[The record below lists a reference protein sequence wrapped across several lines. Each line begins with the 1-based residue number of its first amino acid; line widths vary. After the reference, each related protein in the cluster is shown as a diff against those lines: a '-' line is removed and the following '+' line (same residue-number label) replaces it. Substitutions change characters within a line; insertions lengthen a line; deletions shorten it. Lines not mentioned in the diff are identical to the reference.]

1 MDKKRKKGKE
11 KVNIV
16 KLINNIIES
25 KIATIL
31 FLFIVAVICV
41 KLAILPAYNKY
52 FGGET
57 TIITKSTLTDV
68 IKTSQIST
76 YQMTY
81 NGVAKKVKKGEKKA
95 AYLVNYE
102 ANIKAGVDMR
112 KIEIMSIE
120 DNKIS
125 IKLPAIEI
133 EEPNVDM
140 QKLDYIFYDK
150 SEDKE
155 GVTNEAYK
163 LAVNDAKTETKNN
176 KAIKKLAKDNLKRL
190 LKALIDPLIE
200 ENGNK
205 YTYDWSVENEK

>member
-11 KVNIV
+11 KINIV
-16 KLINNIIES
+16 KLVNNIIES

-41 KLAILPAYNKY
+41 KLAILPVYNKH

-176 KAIKKLAKDNLKRL
+176 KAIKKLAEDNLKRL

>member
-68 IKTSQIST
+68 IKTS
-76 YQMTY
+76 QMTY

-176 KAIKKLAKDNLKRL
+176 KAIKKLAEDNLKRL

-200 ENGNK
+200 EN
-205 YTYDWSVENEK
+205 WSVENEK

>member
-1 MDKKRKKGKE
+1 MNKENKKGKE
-11 KVNIV
+11 KINIV
-16 KLINNIIES
+16 KFINNIIES

-95 AYLVNYE
+95 VYLVNYE

-176 KAIKKLAKDNLKRL
+176 KAIKKLAEDNLKRL

>member
-1 MDKKRKKGKE
+1 MNKENKKGKE
-11 KVNIV
+11 KIHIV
-16 KLINNIIES
+16 KFINNIIES

-95 AYLVNYE
+95 VYLVNYE

-163 LAVNDAKTETKNN
+163 LAVNDAKETKNN
-176 KAIKKLAKDNLKRL
+176 KAIKKLAEDNLKRL

>member
-176 KAIKKLAKDNLKRL
+176 KAIKKLAEDNLKRF

>member
-176 KAIKKLAKDNLKRL
+176 KAIKKLAEDNLKRL

-205 YTYDWSVENEK
+205 YTYDWSGENEK

>member
-16 KLINNIIES
+16 NLINNIIES

-176 KAIKKLAKDNLKRL
+176 KAIKKLAEDNLKRL

>member
-1 MDKKRKKGKE
+1 MNKENKKGKE
-11 KVNIV
+11 KIHIV
-16 KLINNIIES
+16 KFINNIIES

-31 FLFIVAVICV
+31 FLFIVAVICL

-95 AYLVNYE
+95 VYLVNYE

-176 KAIKKLAKDNLKRL
+176 KAIKKLAEDNLKRL

>member
-1 MDKKRKKGKE
+1 
-11 KVNIV
+11 V
-16 KLINNIIES
+16 K
-25 KIATIL
+25 
-31 FLFIVAVICV
+31 
-41 KLAILPAYNKY
+41 
-52 FGGET
+52 
-57 TIITKSTLTDV
+57 
-68 IKTSQIST
+68 
-76 YQMTY
+76 
-81 NGVAKKVKKGEKKA
+81 KKA

-176 KAIKKLAKDNLKRL
+176 KAIKKLAEDNLKRL

>member
-68 IKTSQIST
+68 IKISQIST

-176 KAIKKLAKDNLKRL
+176 KAIKKLAEDNLKRL

>member
-1 MDKKRKKGKE
+1 MNKENKKGKE
-11 KVNIV
+11 KIHIV
-16 KLINNIIES
+16 KFINNIIES

-57 TIITKSTLTDV
+57 TIITKSTLTDL

-95 AYLVNYE
+95 VYLVNYE

-176 KAIKKLAKDNLKRL
+176 KAIKKLAEDNLKRL

>member
-1 MDKKRKKGKE
+1 MNKENKKGKE
-11 KVNIV
+11 KIHIV
-16 KLINNIIES
+16 KFINNIIES

-95 AYLVNYE
+95 VYLVNYE

-176 KAIKKLAKDNLKRL
+176 KAIKKLAVDNLKRL

>member
-1 MDKKRKKGKE
+1 MNKENKKGKE
-11 KVNIV
+11 KIHIV
-16 KLINNIIES
+16 IFINNIIES

-95 AYLVNYE
+95 VYLVNYE

-176 KAIKKLAKDNLKRL
+176 KAIKKLAEDNLKRL

>member
-16 KLINNIIES
+16 KLIIIES

-176 KAIKKLAKDNLKRL
+176 KAIKKLAEDNLKRL

>member
-1 MDKKRKKGKE
+1 MNKENKKGKE
-11 KVNIV
+11 KIHIV
-16 KLINNIIES
+16 KFINNIIES

-95 AYLVNYE
+95 VYLVNYE

-176 KAIKKLAKDNLKRL
+176 KAIKKLAEDNLKRL

>member
-81 NGVAKKVKKGEKKA
+81 NGVDKKVKKGEKKA

-176 KAIKKLAKDNLKRL
+176 KAIKKLAEDNLKRL

>member
-1 MDKKRKKGKE
+1 
-11 KVNIV
+11 
-16 KLINNIIES
+16 
-25 KIATIL
+25 
-31 FLFIVAVICV
+31 
-41 KLAILPAYNKY
+41 
-52 FGGET
+52 
-57 TIITKSTLTDV
+57 
-68 IKTSQIST
+68 
-76 YQMTY
+76 
-81 NGVAKKVKKGEKKA
+81 
-95 AYLVNYE
+95 
-102 ANIKAGVDMR
+102 MR
-112 KIEIMSIE
+112 KIEIMSIK

-140 QKLDYIFYDK
+140 QTLDYIFYDK

-163 LAVNDAKTETKNN
+163 LAVNDVKTETKNN
-176 KAIKKLAKDNLKRL
+176 KAIKKLAEDNLKRL

>member
-176 KAIKKLAKDNLKRL
+176 KAIKKLAEDNLKRL
-190 LKALIDPLIE
+190 LKALIDPLIK

>member
-1 MDKKRKKGKE
+1 MYKKRKKGKE

-176 KAIKKLAKDNLKRL
+176 KAIKKLAEDNLKRL

>member
-81 NGVAKKVKKGEKKA
+81 NGVAKKVKKGEKKRHI
-95 AYLVNYE
+95 LL
-102 ANIKAGVDMR
+102 I
-112 KIEIMSIE
+112 
-120 DNKIS
+120 
-125 IKLPAIEI
+125 
-133 EEPNVDM
+133 
-140 QKLDYIFYDK
+140 
-150 SEDKE
+150 
-155 GVTNEAYK
+155 
-163 LAVNDAKTETKNN
+163 TKQ
-176 KAIKKLAKDNLKRL
+176 ILKQ
-190 LKALIDPLIE
+190 A
-200 ENGNK
+200 
-205 YTYDWSVENEK
+205 

>member
-41 KLAILPAYNKY
+41 KFVVLPEYDKH
-52 FGGET
+52 FGEKT
-57 TIITKSTLTDV
+57 TVITKSTLTDV

-76 YQMTY
+76 YQTTY
-81 NGVAKKVKKGEKKA
+81 NGVAKKINKGEKEA
-95 AYLVNYE
+95 SYLVSYE
-102 ANIKAGVDMR
+102 ANIKAGVDIR
-112 KIEIMSIE
+112 KIEIESIE
-120 DNKIS
+120 DNVIK
-125 IKLPAIEI
+125 IKLPSIEI
-133 EEPNVDM
+133 EKPNVDM

-163 LAVNDAKTETKNN
+163 LAVKDAETETKNN
-176 KAIKKLAKDNLKRL
+176 KAIKKLAEDNLKRL
-190 LKALIDPLIE
+190 VKALIDPLIE
-200 ENGNK
+200 ENGK
-205 YTYDWSVENEK
+205 EYTYDWSVENEK

>member
-95 AYLVNYE
+95 VYLVNYE

-176 KAIKKLAKDNLKRL
+176 KAIKKLAEDNLKRL

>member
-1 MDKKRKKGKE
+1 MNKENKSEKE
-11 KVNIV
+11 KIHIV

-41 KLAILPAYNKY
+41 KLVILPGYNKY

-57 TIITKSTLTDV
+57 TVITKSTLTDV

-112 KIEIMSIE
+112 KIEIMSIK

-140 QKLDYIFYDK
+140 QTLDYIFYDK

-163 LAVNDAKTETKNN
+163 LAVNDVKTETKNN
-176 KAIKKLAKDNLKRL
+176 KAIKKLAEDNLKRL

>member
-81 NGVAKKVKKGEKKA
+81 NGVAKKVKKGEKKV

-176 KAIKKLAKDNLKRL
+176 KAIKKLAEDNLKRL

>member
-76 YQMTY
+76 YQMNY

-176 KAIKKLAKDNLKRL
+176 KAIKKLAEDNLKRL

>member
-1 MDKKRKKGKE
+1 MNKENKKGKE
-11 KVNIV
+11 KIHIV
-16 KLINNIIES
+16 KFINNIIES

-95 AYLVNYE
+95 VYLVNYE
-102 ANIKAGVDMR
+102 TNIKAGVDMR

-176 KAIKKLAKDNLKRL
+176 KAIKKLAEDNLKRL

>member
-102 ANIKAGVDMR
+102 ENIKAGVDMR

-176 KAIKKLAKDNLKRL
+176 KAIKKLGKGILKRL
-190 LKALIDPLIE
+190 LEAWIDPLIE

>member
-81 NGVAKKVKKGEKKA
+81 NGVAKKVKKGEKKV

-163 LAVNDAKTETKNN
+163 LAVNDAKMETKNN
-176 KAIKKLAKDNLKRL
+176 KAIKKLAEDNLKRL

>member
-1 MDKKRKKGKE
+1 MNKENKKGKE
-11 KVNIV
+11 KIHIV
-16 KLINNIIES
+16 KFINNIIES

-57 TIITKSTLTDV
+57 TIITKSTLPDV

-95 AYLVNYE
+95 VYLVNYE

-176 KAIKKLAKDNLKRL
+176 KAIKKLAEDNLKRL

>member
-176 KAIKKLAKDNLKRL
+176 KAIKKLAEDNLKRL

-205 YTYDWSVENEK
+205 YTYDWRVENEK